1 MSLPWGAFIGFIVRV
16 LIGQGPRCMACTM
29 LAAPLVTSLD
39 SGANDFALL
48 APHCPC
54 PPEWLHGT
62 AGAHRRDSGLGV
74 ANQGSLKVEYSGL
87 ISIND

>member
-1 MSLPWGAFIGFIVRV
+1 
-16 LIGQGPRCMACTM
+16 
-29 LAAPLVTSLD
+29 
-39 SGANDFALL
+39 
-48 APHCPC
+48 
-54 PPEWLHGT
+54 LHGT